1 MPNRSLHFEQDHGVG
16 ALPQPAKKPG
26 AFRVPTASQIG
37 VVFPPVQRRAESLD
51 RPHGARYNSG
61 GTGRRGFGRLFN
73 SNGGYFMAKLG
84 SILQMACAIALGSAA
99 LLVGPSGAQAGAGGF
114 AVSGSASAK
123 DQKLVQGA
131 ATYAAGETGWVMMKT
146 PLDEAALKK
155 VQTCL
160 KAGDNP
166 WPCIEPTAS
175 KVGFDR
181 LILLQADADKANPG
195 TIVITT
201 QVVAAQV
208 GGMLVDRAFCEKC
221 TATTLEEQTQSLA
234 TRQIR
239 ALMAQKGDTKIEVVS
254 TPSSAVVKIDG
265 AMVGETDATFRTY
278 PGKHTV
284 MVARA
289 GYTNAVQDV
298 TVAEGKTERID
309 VVLQSEGGKPL
320 DKPADKPN
328 DKPVGVGPHGNEG
341 HDGHE
346 GHAHDD
352 GRIHSKTIVAPKP
365 APGRSKLV
373 PGLLIGG
380 GAAGVVLGG
389 VLVFAQADA
398 PAKGSSQPEKLF
410 GSTPIGIGVG
420 LAGAAALGVGVYL
433 WTRHDAQ
440 ATSGPIAMPTTTGGV
455 VGWAGNF

>member
-1 MPNRSLHFEQDHGVG
+1 MAATYIQNVG
-16 ALPQPAKKPG
+16 TQ
-26 AFRVPTASQIG
+26 
-37 VVFPPVQRRAESLD
+37 QRRSAIT
-51 RPHGARYNSG
+51 GARTTAAVTRTTRGVARTRQRPCHRTTHS
-61 GTGRRGFGRLFN
+61 TVHRRT
-73 SNGGYFMAKLG
+73 
-84 SILQMACAIALGSAA
+84 ALGSAA

-131 ATYAAGETGWVMMKT
+131 ATYAAGETGWVMMKA
-146 PLDEAALKK
+146 PLDEAALTK

-328 DKPVGVGPHGNEG
+328 DKPVGVGPHGNDG

-389 VLVFAQADA
+389 VLVFAQDEGT
-398 PAKGSSQPEKLF
+398 PTGPQTKEYLF

-420 LAGAAALGVGVYL
+420 IAGAAAIGVGVYL
-433 WTRHDAQ
+433 WTRHDSS
-440 ATSGPIAMPTTTGGV
+440 ATSGPVAMPTSNGGV
-455 VGWAGNF
+455 VGWAGQF

>member
-131 ATYAAGETGWVMMKT
+131 ATYAAGETGWVMMKA

-380 GAAGVVLGG
+380 GAAVLGFG
-389 VLVFAQADA
+389 VYNIATLEDSPDRPTV
-398 PAKGSSQPEKLF
+398 QPKTLS
-410 GSTPIGIGVG
+410 GNLPIGIGAGVV
-420 LAGAAALGVGVYL
+420 GAAAIGVGIYL
-433 WTRHDAQ
+433 WTRHDSS
-440 ATSGPIAMPTTTGGV
+440 ATSGPVAMPLQHGGLL
-455 VGWAGNF
+455 GWAGTL